1 VVVYRLDIRASLNIT
16 IRNQLETMR
25 GKLPIFGIA
34 TAMVTVLA
42 TLVIIAA
49 THGLTNMVFAQ
60 GAAKFGFNLTGSE
73 EVPPVQTSATGLAEI
88 SPYTIA
94 GDSITY
100 TVNATN
106 INDATAGHIH
116 FGKPGENGPIVFTMF
131 QYDPP
136 RDEVLETGTI
146 TADKLEG
153 PMSGKQVSDLAF
165 AGANG
170 SLYMNIHTVENP
182 NGEIRGTSTVP
193 P

>member
-1 VVVYRLDIRASLNIT
+1 L
-16 IRNQLETMR
+16 
-25 GKLPIFGIA
+25 
-34 TAMVTVLA
+34 
-42 TLVIIAA
+42 
-49 THGLTNMVFAQ
+49 VFAQ
-60 GAAKFGFNLTGSE
+60 GAPKFGFNLTGSE
-73 EVPPVQTSATGLAEI
+73 EVPPVQTNAIGLAEI
-88 SPYTIA
+88 SSYTIA

-106 INDATAGHIH
+106 IKDVTAGHVH

-131 QYDPP
+131 KYDPP
-136 RDEVLETGTI
+136 RNEVLETGTI

-153 PMSGKQVSDLAF
+153 PMAGKQVSDLAF

>member
-1 VVVYRLDIRASLNIT
+1 VVVYQFDRRASLNNT
-16 IRNQLETMR
+16 IRNHPETMR
-25 GKLPIFGIA
+25 GKLPVFGIA
-34 TAMVTVLA
+34 AAMAAVLVTFMLTASN
-42 TLVIIAA
+42 
-49 THGLTNMVFAQ
+49 GLTNTVFAQ

-131 QYDPP
+131 TYDPP

>member
-1 VVVYRLDIRASLNIT
+1 
-16 IRNQLETMR
+16 MR
-25 GKLPIFGIA
+25 GKLPVYGIGA
-34 TAMVTVLA
+34 AMVAILA
-42 TLVIIAA
+42 TLAIVAA

-100 TVNATN
+100 SVNATN

-131 QYDPP
+131 TYDPP

>member
-1 VVVYRLDIRASLNIT
+1 
-16 IRNQLETMR
+16 MR
-25 GKLPIFGIA
+25 THHEIMKGKLPIFGIA
-34 TAMVTVLA
+34 AAMAAVLT
-42 TLVIIAA
+42 TLMITAA

-73 EVPPVQTSATGLAEI
+73 EVPPVQTNATGLADI

-106 INDATAGHIH
+106 IEDVTAGHIH

-131 QYDPP
+131 KYDPP
-136 RDEVLETGTI
+136 RNEVSESGTI

-153 PMSGKQVSDLAF
+153 PMKGKSVYDVALA
-165 AGANG
+165 GSNG
-170 SLYMNIHTVENP
+170 SLYMNIPH
-182 NGEIRGTSTVP
+182 
-193 P
+193 

>member
-1 VVVYRLDIRASLNIT
+1 MKV
-16 IRNQLETMR
+16 
-25 GKLPIFGIA
+25 KLSIFSIA
-34 TAMVTVLA
+34 AAVAAVSA
-42 TLVIIAA
+42 TLMITAA
-49 THGLTNMVFAQ
+49 THGLTDLVFGQ

-73 EVPPVQTSATGLAEI
+73 EVPPVQTNAIGMAEI
-88 SPYTIA
+88 SAYTVA

-100 TVNATN
+100 SVNATN
-106 INDATAGHIH
+106 IKDVTAGHIH
-116 FGKPGENGPIVFTMF
+116 YGRQGENGPIVFTMF
-131 QYDPP
+131 KYDPP
-136 RDEVLETGTI
+136 RNEVLETGTI

-153 PMSGKQVSDLAF
+153 PMAGKQVSDLAF

>member
-1 VVVYRLDIRASLNIT
+1 
-16 IRNQLETMR
+16 MR

-34 TAMVTVLA
+34 AAMAAVLA
-42 TLVIIAA
+42 TLMITAA
-49 THGLTNMVFAQ
+49 TYGLTNMVFAQ
-60 GAAKFGFNLTGSE
+60 GAAKFGFNLTGSD
-73 EVPPVQTSATGLAEI
+73 EVPPVQTNATGLADI

-100 TVNATN
+100 NVNATN
-106 INDATAGHIH
+106 IEDVTAGHIH

-131 QYDPP
+131 KYDPP
-136 RDEVLETGTI
+136 RNEVLETGTI

-182 NGEIRGTSTVP
+182 NGEIRGTSSVP

>member
-1 VVVYRLDIRASLNIT
+1 VVVYQFDRRASLNNT
-16 IRNQLETMR
+16 IRNHPETMR
-25 GKLPIFGIA
+25 GKLPVFGIA
-34 TAMVTVLA
+34 AAMAAVLVTFMLTASN
-42 TLVIIAA
+42 
-49 THGLTNMVFAQ
+49 GLTNMVFAQ

-73 EVPPVQTSATGLAEI
+73 EVPPVQTNATGLAEI

-116 FGKPGENGPIVFTMF
+116 FGNPGENGPIVFTMF
-131 QYDPP
+131 TYDPP

>member
-1 VVVYRLDIRASLNIT
+1 MRT
-16 IRNQLETMR
+16 HHETMK
-25 GKLPIFGIA
+25 GKLPIFSIA
-34 TAMVTVLA
+34 AAMAAVLT
-42 TLVIIAA
+42 TLMITAA
-49 THGLTNMVFAQ
+49 THGLTNLVFAQ
-60 GAAKFGFNLTGSE
+60 GGAKFGFNLTGSE
-73 EVPPVQTSATGLAEI
+73 EVPPVQTNATGLADI

-106 INDATAGHIH
+106 IEDVTAGHIH

-131 QYDPP
+131 KYDPP
-136 RDEVLETGTI
+136 RNEVLETGTI

-153 PMSGKQVSDLAF
+153 PMKGMQVSDLAF

-182 NGEIRGTSTVP
+182 NGEIRGTSSVP

>member
-1 VVVYRLDIRASLNIT
+1 MA
-16 IRNQLETMR
+16 
-25 GKLPIFGIA
+25 A
-34 TAMVTVLA
+34 VLA
-42 TLVIIAA
+42 TLAITAA
-49 THGLTNMVFAQ
+49 HGLTDMVFAQ
-60 GAAKFGFNLTGSE
+60 GAARFGFNLTGSE
-73 EVPPVQTSATGLAEI
+73 EIPPVQTNATGLAEI

-106 INDATAGHIH
+106 IKDVTAGHIH
-116 FGKPGENGPIVFTMF
+116 FGRKWTIVFTMF
-131 QYDPP
+131 KYDPP
-136 RDEVLETGTI
+136 KDEVLETGTI

-153 PMSGKQVSDLAF
+153 PMEGKQVSDLGF

-182 NGEIRGTSTVP
+182 NGEIRRTSSVP